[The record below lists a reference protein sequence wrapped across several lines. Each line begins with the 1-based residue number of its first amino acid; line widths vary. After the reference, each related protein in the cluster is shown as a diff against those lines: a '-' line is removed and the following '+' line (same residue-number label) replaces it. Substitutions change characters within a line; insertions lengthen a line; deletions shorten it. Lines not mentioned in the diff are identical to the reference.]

1 MRLRMIR
8 TAIRPMIRLPVRRLA
23 ALAAVV
29 LMSAPVLAQAQVSPA
44 RTSTDCRL
52 RIDTVATNWVI
63 NNYDP
68 FAGGA
73 ANSAFDVLFVN
84 EGDGE
89 CRFYPRFDTDQATLG
104 LRGDGGLRT
113 GAAIPYT
120 LLDTYG
126 QYDATPIAGRTIR
139 RTTNQPVVIAARGQ
153 QLVRYVFDVPG
164 EGIGGDGLFTQR
176 LLLATE
182 DLSGVPLGQRQV
194 VVGVR
199 VAPSATLSLAGAFT
213 RSESQ
218 ADIDLGNLT
227 EGVAAVPLQLHVMST
242 RGYRLSVDSLNN
254 GRLRLA
260 GTDWTIPYTLSIQ
273 GQPVRFGEGAGYLS
287 GNNGALHRD
296 TLPLAF
302 AIGNVSNL
310 RGGSYSDVL
319 TISVATL

>member
-1 MRLRMIR
+1 MIR
-8 TAIRPMIRLPVRRLA
+8 TAIRPTIRRAALRIA

-29 LMSAPVLAQAQVSPA
+29 LVSAPMSAQAQVSPA
-44 RTSTDCRL
+44 RASTECRL

-63 NNYDP
+63 DNYDP

-104 LRGDGGLRT
+104 LRGDGGLRM

-213 RSESQ
+213 RTGSQ

-242 RGYRLSVDSLNN
+242 RGYRLSVESLNS

-260 GTDWTIPYTLSIQ
+260 GTDWTIPYTLSVQ
-273 GQPVRFGEGAGYLS
+273 GTPIRFGEGAGYVS
-287 GNNGALHRD
+287 GSKSGLHRD
-296 TLPLAF
+296 VLSLAF
-302 AIGNVSNL
+302 IIPSIANMRAGNY
-310 RGGSYSDVL
+310 GDVL
-319 TISVATL
+319 TISVATI